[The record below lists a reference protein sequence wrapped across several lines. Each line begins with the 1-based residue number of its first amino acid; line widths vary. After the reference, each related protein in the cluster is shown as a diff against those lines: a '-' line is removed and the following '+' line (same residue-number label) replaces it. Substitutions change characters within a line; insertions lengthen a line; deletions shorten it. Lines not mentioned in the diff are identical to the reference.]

1 MEGTSH
7 LSGPDLS
14 GRDHRPHS
22 YMEVGEVTWV
32 KALPD
37 FLVLRAQLD
46 LHKDDR
52 EPGCP
57 LADCDFG

>member
-1 MEGTSH
+1 MGGTSH
-7 LSGPDLS
+7 LSGPGLS
-14 GRDHRPHS
+14 GSDHSPGS

-37 FLVLRAQLD
+37 FLVLRAQLA

-52 EPGCP
+52 EPGCL